1 MNGTGGLAL
10 KDWPARRRFSLVID
24 WLHSLSIVALVL
36 VVCAATGLVTAAI
49 YVIVTRLAAGGQ
61 RDALAAVSPGMLPP
75 MALVFGLLVG
85 FLAAEVWSSS
95 SSAQGAVNNEAG
107 ALRSVDLLDREFA
120 AADQQRMDALIRA
133 YIQQVVTREWPAM
146 SHQNATLVVAS
157 PELAEALQLALELPA
172 DTPGRVAAQRE
183 MVSSLQDA
191 FDARRQRIIISESAV
206 NSAKWAGVIALGI
219 LTLIAVACV
228 HSPNPRTTA
237 IALTL
242 FASAIVVSLLMIGVQ
257 DRPFAGPFKV
267 KPTPLVQVQPPPAS

>member
-85 FLAAEVWSSS
+85 FLAAEVWSNS

-107 ALRSVDLLDREFA
+107 ALRSVDLLDREFP

-133 YIQQVVTREWPAM
+133 YIQQAVTREWPAM
-146 SHQNATLVVAS
+146 AHQNATLVVAS
-157 PELAEALQLALELPA
+157 PELAQALQLALELPA

-183 MVSSLQDA
+183 IVTSLQDA

-228 HSPNPRTTA
+228 HSPNRRTTA

-267 KPTPLVQVQPPPAS
+267 TPTPLVQVQPRS